1 MATIKDIAEKAG
13 VSIAT
18 VSRVLNYDETLSVG
32 DETKKR
38 VFEVAESLH
47 YTKHK
52 KKVQK
57 KNAKL
62 AIVQWYTE
70 KEELMDLYYLAIR
83 LGAEKKASELGYQIV
98 RVFQDGSDELLH
110 SVEGIIAI
118 GKFSEQQMKRLLSFN
133 KPICL
138 TDQDMGSQKV
148 DSVVVDIRQAVQ
160 EVLGYLLQKGHKKIG
175 FLGGS
180 EAFSDRSATIRD
192 ERAVVFQ
199 EYLTAKGLFHEKD
212 CFSGQFAVD
221 SGYKLMKEAIAK
233 LADELPTAFFA
244 ANDSIAIGALRA
256 LQEAQ
261 IAVPERVAVVGFNDV
276 SVAKYVYPPLSTV
289 KVYTELMGETAVELV
304 VDRIQTDREVIK
316 KVIIGTELILRK
328 SC

>member
-98 RVFQDGSDELLH
+98 RVFQDGNDELLH

-118 GKFSEQQMKRLLSFN
+118 GKFSEQQMHRLLSFN

-160 EVLGYLLQKGHKKIG
+160 EVLGYFLQKGHRKIG
-175 FLGGS
+175 FLGGR
-180 EAFSDRSATIRD
+180 EDFSDHSATICD
-192 ERAVVFQ
+192 ERSAVFK
-199 EYLTAKGLFHEKD
+199 EYLSARGLFDEKY

-221 SGYKLMKEAIAK
+221 SGYKLMQQAITQ

-261 IAVPERVAVVGFNDV
+261 IAVPERVAVIGFNDV

-289 KVYTELMGETAVELV
+289 KVYTELMGETAVESLT
-304 VDRIQTDREVIK
+304 DRIQTDREVMK